1 MAATEVVSWRNAPNF
16 LDTRSRLASKLSS
29 GYPSTMVEDELVLS
43 PEELR
48 ERLRPFCEK
57 HHIQRLEVFGSAAHG
72 AITPRSDIDL
82 LVTLDQSKPVSTAE
96 LLEMAGEAEEVVGRP
111 VDFVLRQ
118 SLEKSPNRFAREHIL
133 ATALCLY
140 GN

>member
-1 MAATEVVSWRNAPNF
+1 M
-16 LDTRSRLASKLSS
+16 L
-29 GYPSTMVEDELVLS
+29 EDQLVLS
-43 PEELR
+43 PEDLR

-57 HHIQRLEVFGSAAHG
+57 HHIQRLEVFGSAARG
-72 AITPRSDIDL
+72 AITPRSDVDL

-96 LLEMAGEAEEVVGRP
+96 LLEMAGEAEKVVGRP

-118 SLEKSPNRFAREHIL
+118 SLEKSPNRFAREHNL